1 MRKLQNYLL
10 LITASIVL
18 LWMPSTA
25 NATVCPTSSPIGE
38 DENTQSLVVWLKD
51 GSQVR
56 FALDTNPRTKFFP
69 DRGRIRIQYS
79 LYGGNDYYWLEMADV
94 LRYTYEGIATSVP
107 TLKGTTEQMLVN
119 FENNTLVLH
128 RLREGAMIQIYAS
141 DGRMV
146 SSHRAL
152 GTSALHLSFAGYPS
166 GMYIVKAQQQT
177 FKIIKR

>member
-25 NATVCPTSSPIGE
+25 NAAVCPTSSPIGE

-128 RLREGAMIQIYAS
+128 ILVSGSHQKVRLQDGALQ
-141 DGRMV
+141 R
-146 SSHRAL
+146 
-152 GTSALHLSFAGYPS
+152 SA
-166 GMYIVKAQQQT
+166 
-177 FKIIKR
+177 